1 MANYKPK
8 ICKRCGTEFTP
19 KSANGKYCTSECAKL
34 AKRESHREANR
45 RYKQRHKERVDAYN
59 REYRKQNREALRQ
72 QYREYYAKNIEAR
85 RQKSRENSKRWRD
98 NNIELARERQR
109 QWRSNNLDIVRERTR
124 KSVMKWRAN
133 NPNKAGAY
141 NARRT
146 QAELEGDA
154 TPQLIEAKWEASN
167 KTCLLCGDPIDTNLP
182 LRHRSA
188 RTIEHLTPLIRG
200 GRHNLDNI
208 DFAHRACNT
217 RKRDKTLE
225 EYREWQA
232 SRQQAS

>member
-8 ICKRCGTEFTP
+8 QCKKCGAEFTP
-19 KSANGKYCTSECAKL
+19 TGPRSTYCTPECAKL

-45 RYKQRHKERVDAYN
+45 RYKQRHKGRVDAYN

-72 QYREYYAKNIEAR
+72 QYREYYAKNIEVR

-109 QWRSNNLDIVRERTR
+109 QWRRNNPDIARERMR

-133 NPNKAGAY
+133 NPDKVGAY
-141 NARRT
+141 NARRA

-154 TPQLIEAKWEASN
+154 TPQLIEAKWEASD
-167 KTCLLCGDPIDTNLP
+167 KTCILCGAPIDPNLP
-182 LRHRSA
+182 LRHRLA
-188 RTIEHLTPLIRG
+188 RTIEHLTPLTRG
-200 GRHNLDNI
+200 GRHDLDNI

-225 EYREWQA
+225 EYREWRERVA
-232 SRQQAS
+232 